1 MEQVRTRAARNQ
13 QRMDSGSVSSAKDL
27 ANLQHEVGLLA
38 KRQSDLEDVVL
49 EIMERLES
57 AETRVTEMTARRDD
71 AQHST
76 GEAEARRD
84 AAAAEIDAEVAK
96 ITRERE
102 TIAAVIP
109 ADLMKLYTKLRQSQG
124 GTGAARLYQRRCEGC
139 RVELS
144 ITDLR
149 EVRSAAPD
157 TVVRCE
163 NCSRILIRTS
173 DSGL

>member
-1 MEQVRTRAARNQ
+1 
-13 QRMDSGSVSSAKDL
+13 MDSGAVNSAKDL
-27 ANLQHEVGLLA
+27 ANLQHEIGALA

-57 AETRVTEMTARRDD
+57 AQTRVIEMTARRDD
-71 AQHST
+71 AAHSAA
-76 GEAEARRD
+76 EAEARRD
-84 AAAAEIDAEVAK
+84 AATAEIDAEVAK
-96 ITRERE
+96 VTRERE
-102 TIAAVIP
+102 TIATVIP
-109 ADLMKLYTKLRQSQG
+109 EDLMKLYTKLRQSQG
-124 GTGAARLYQRRCEGC
+124 GVGAARLFQRRCEGC

>member
-1 MEQVRTRAARNQ
+1 
-13 QRMDSGSVSSAKDL
+13 MDSGAVNSAKDL
-27 ANLQHEVGLLA
+27 ANLQHEIGALA
-38 KRQSDLEDVVL
+38 KRQGDLEDIVL

-57 AETRVTEMTARRDD
+57 AQTRVVEMSARRDD
-71 AQHST
+71 AAHSMA
-76 GEAEARRD
+76 EAEARRD

>member
-1 MEQVRTRAARNQ
+1 VEQVRARAARNQ
-13 QRMDSGSVSSAKDL
+13 QRMDSGAVGSAKDL
-27 ANLQHEVGLLA
+27 ANLQHEVGALA

-49 EIMERLES
+49 EIMERIES
-57 AETRVTEMTARRDD
+57 AQTRVSEMTARRDD
-71 AQHST
+71 AQHSLA
-76 GEAEARRD
+76 EAETRRD
-84 AAAAEIDAEVAK
+84 AAQAEIDAEVEK
-96 ITRERE
+96 VTRERA
-102 TIAAVIP
+102 TIATVIP
-109 ADLMKLYTKLRQSQG
+109 ADLLKLYTRLRETQG

-149 EVRSAAPD
+149 EVRAAAPD

>member
-1 MEQVRTRAARNQ
+1 MRTRAARNQ
-13 QRMDSGSVSSAKDL
+13 QRMDSGAVGSAKDL
-27 ANLQHEVGLLA
+27 ANLQHEVGALA
-38 KRQSDLEDVVL
+38 KRQSDLEDIVL

-57 AETRVTEMTARRDD
+57 SQTRVSEMTARRDD
-71 AQHST
+71 AQHSLA
-76 GEAEARRD
+76 GAEASRD
-84 AAAAEIDAEVAK
+84 AAQAEIDAEAEKV
-96 ITRERE
+96 TRDRE
-102 TIAAVIP
+102 ILAAVIP
-109 ADLMKLYTKLRQSQG
+109 ADLLKLYTRLRETQG

-149 EVRSAAPD
+149 EVRAAAPD